1 MKELWTKYKDE
12 YRKLLELGG
21 PILVTQL
28 SVIALAFSDTIMV
41 GHYSVN
47 ALAAAAFV
55 NSLFLVPNVMLMGLS
70 GGLTPMAGALH
81 SQKNP
86 CQVGRVTSA
95 AMQVNLLVAL
105 AFTALEAAMYFL
117 LDHFGQPA
125 DLMPETRSYYLVLLL
140 VPLPMT
146 VYNVIMQ
153 MCNGIEN
160 PSLPM
165 WITLFCILFNILGN
179 WLLIYGVGI
188 FPELGLL
195 GAGIATV
202 TARIVG
208 ALAIVACFWFQK
220 RYGSYRE
227 GVRHA
232 FKLSKERIEV
242 WRTSW
247 PLMLQGGFECGLWS
261 LSGVVIGWF
270 GAVQLAAYQVV
281 NTISQLGF
289 MIYMSFTT
297 AVAIR
302 VAYYAGLRNEAGAGA
317 VARAG
322 MHINL
327 ILATLASLAFWIFG
341 EHLINLFI
349 NTGEG
354 NVQGDAVVASAMA
367 LILPL
372 VVYQYFDA
380 LQLTFCNAIRGTG
393 QVKPLFWISLTS
405 YIFVGIP
412 FLFLFAVGFD
422 GGNIGAYWSF
432 NIALLTACAM
442 SIFIFRRIR
451 FN

>member
-1 MKELWTKYKDE
+1 MKGLFSKYRDE
-12 YRKLLELGG
+12 YRKLLQLGG
-21 PILVTQL
+21 PILVTQI

-47 ALAAAAFV
+47 ALAASAFV
-55 NSLFLVPNVMLMGLS
+55 NSLFLVMNVMLMGLS
-70 GGLTPMAGALH
+70 GGITPMVGALY
-81 SQKNP
+81 SQRDSV
-86 CQVGRVTSA
+86 QAGRVTRA

-105 AFTALEAAMYFL
+105 IFTALEAVMYFF
-117 LDHFGQPA
+117 LDYFGQPEE
-125 DLMPETRSYYLVLLL
+125 LMPEIRPYYLILLL
-140 VPLPMT
+140 VPVPMT
-146 VYNVIMQ
+146 IYNVIMQ

-165 WITLFCILFNILGN
+165 WITVFCILFNILFN

-195 GAGIATV
+195 GAGIATAG
-202 TARIVG
+202 ARIVSCIG
-208 ALAIVACFWFQK
+208 IMVCFLVRK
-220 RYGSYRE
+220 RYSRYRE
-227 GVRHA
+227 GFRNA
-232 FKLSKERIEV
+232 LKLGKERLNV

-247 PLMLQGGFECGLWS
+247 PLMLQSGFECGLWS
-261 LSGVVIGWF
+261 VSGVVIGWF

-281 NTISQLGF
+281 NTIGQLGF

-302 VAYYAGLRNEAGAGA
+302 VSFYAGRRNEAGAGA
-317 VARAG
+317 AARAG

-327 ILATLASLAFWIFG
+327 ILATFASLGFLIFG
-341 EHLINLFI
+341 EQLINIFI
-349 NTGEG
+349 NTGEEG
-354 NVQGDAVVASAMA
+354 AKGPAVVTSALT

-393 QVKPLFWISLTS
+393 QVRPLFWISLVS
-405 YIFVGIP
+405 YIIVGIP
-412 FLFLFAVGFD
+412 FLLLFAVGFA

-432 NIALLTACAM
+432 NIALLTACIM
-442 SIFIFRRIR
+442 SMLIFRRIR